1 MKLRKGTLLD
11 VINAGYGTGIG
22 YGYGYGD
29 GDGDGNSTEN
39 GLEEL

>member
-22 YGYGYGD
+22 YGYGYG
-29 GDGDGNSTEN
+29 NSTEN